1 MNRTP
6 SPSDRLLFIP
16 VTVESCRA
24 GLVSNDALASV
35 IGADVPSAWPPQ
47 SLDTDTITEFMAL
60 LNEPGRRGL
69 YSFYWLKRPG
79 KRDELPVL
87 LGSGGFIIHPDGI
100 YELGYSVVPPFL
112 KQGYATE
119 AVRALIT
126 WIFLEK
132 PLAAVIARTF
142 PDNPGS
148 IRVLEKN
155 GFYLLESEGH
165 NHLVTYRITRNDLS
179 LE

>member
-35 IGADVPSAWPPQ
+35 IGADVPSTWPPL
-47 SLDTDTITEFMAL
+47 SLDTDTIKEFIAL
-60 LNEPGRRGL
+60 LNEPGRRGIC
-69 YSFYWLKRPG
+69 SFYWLKRPG
-79 KRDELPVL
+79 KREELPVL
-87 LGSGGFIIHPDGI
+87 IGSGGFIIHPGGV

-119 AVRALIT
+119 AVRALTI
-126 WIFLEK
+126 WIFLER
-132 PLAAVIARTF
+132 PLAEVIARTF

-155 GFYLLESEGH
+155 GFYLLESEER
-165 NHLVTYRITRNDLS
+165 NDLVTYRITRDDLI